1 MSLNYIRDYEQ
12 SSLIAWQGCSLSGGR
27 NAIKG
32 ERERQWRHP
41 PGSEFVKP
49 GDSESFGSFSV
60 EYSYDF
66 LRVRPSLRA
75 SVHRKWILKFHQ
87 FSPLLRPFPSQCS
100 AVKHRFAFIPFNR
113 IPGIVLSTRS
123 EMKWCAPRPELQRYQ
138 LLLLLL
144 LKDNYIVATRDRQT
158 HALGMT
164 SKSGVVARINVERT
178 GLGLTDWVRVTR
190 LVSRVNFTLGQTD
203 TEK

>member
-1 MSLNYIRDYEQ
+1 MSLNYLRDYEQ

-100 AVKHRFAFIPFNR
+100 EAPFR
-113 IPGIVLSTRS
+113 IYSIQPNSGDSFVNS

-178 GLGLTDWVRVTR
+178 GL
-190 LVSRVNFTLGQTD
+190 
-203 TEK
+203 

>member
-1 MSLNYIRDYEQ
+1 MCYKREEFRYHCIFNSIFIVMSLNYIRDYEQ

-100 AVKHRFAFIPFNR
+100 EAPFR
-113 IPGIVLSTRS
+113 IYSIQPNSGDSFVNSFRN
-123 EMKWCAPRPELQRYQ
+123 EMMCAAPRAAKISTAAVAAERQLHCGHQR
-138 LLLLLL
+138 
-144 LKDNYIVATRDRQT
+144 
-158 HALGMT
+158 
-164 SKSGVVARINVERT
+164 
-178 GLGLTDWVRVTR
+178 
-190 LVSRVNFTLGQTD
+190 QTD
-203 TEK
+203 TCPGNDIQKWCRGTY